1 MEEVKRM
8 SLTIQA
14 RWGIIDR
21 KITQN
26 SRRNWIMS
34 ICRRITPFQEMWYF
48 FHNGYNKETFKFK
61 N

>member
-1 MEEVKRM
+1 MLEKEMEEVKRM

-26 SRRNWIMS
+26 SRRN
-34 ICRRITPFQEMWYF
+34 
-48 FHNGYNKETFKFK
+48 
-61 N
+61 